1 MSKLYEYDVL
11 SGQVFTESSVRIAK
25 KHGSDWIGEYKTP
38 SLLKK
43 SAPRNELGTRTLQK
57 TTITQLA
64 HNMRSLTPD
73 HLRGVPWGV
82 VEKLWNEIIS
92 IRGESFHAWRILA
105 SSHGDNFNTLK
116 HRYHIEIRRP
126 PLPFADY
133 FKGLTSPSLEWL
145 TCLRISPKYVDKADL
160 VKIASISN
168 LAVLDLSDN
177 LATVDLSPSRFD
189 ERVLKTWAELA
200 RQEGAFKHLRVLL
213 FGWQPAIS
221 TWIFKYLDSF
231 PALRIL
237 VATACPEFG
246 QSNRKTWEPIATNM
260 HWEARHAKKS
270 VQLMR
275 VVINDDNFCF
285 GAVSGMLFAT
295 GSKTPKKPVIECWLG
310 GPPAWENVQTVFP
323 KATQTVWLE
332 KVDGMADIREPQK
345 ALDQS
350 KRIRGFEAVPN
361 GSQSPPPKKINA
373 KMRAKGSTKTAAD
386 LLADFTSGSE
396 METNLSKSLRAR
408 GVSSNLESITDKV
421 G

>member
-1 MSKLYEYDVL
+1 MAEVMSKRYDYDVL

-38 SLLKK
+38 SLLKI
-43 SAPRNELGTRTLQK
+43 SAHRNELGTRTLQK

-64 HNMRSLTPD
+64 RNMRSLTPD

-82 VEKLWNEIIS
+82 AEKLWDEIIA
-92 IRGESFHAWRILA
+92 IRGESFHAWRVLA
-105 SSHGDNFNTLK
+105 GSHGDNFNTLK
-116 HRYHIEIRRP
+116 HRYYIDIRRP

-160 VKIASISN
+160 VKIAGIKN
-168 LAVLDLSDN
+168 LAILDLSDN

-189 ERVLKTWAELA
+189 ERVFKTWAELA

-213 FGWQPAIS
+213 FGWQPALSI
-221 TWIFKYLDSF
+221 WIFKYLNTF
-231 PALRIL
+231 PALRLL
-237 VATACPEFG
+237 VTTACSDFG

-275 VVINDDNFCF
+275 TVINDENFCF
-285 GAVSGMLFAT
+285 GAVSSMLFDTAIF
-295 GSKTPKKPVIECWLG
+295 GSKTSKKPVMECWLG
-310 GPPAWENVQTVFP
+310 ETPAWENVQTVFP

-332 KVDGMADIREPQK
+332 KVDGVADVLEPQR
-345 ALDQS
+345 AIDQS
-350 KRIRGFEAVPN
+350 KRLRGHEAVPN
-361 GSQSPPPKKINA
+361 GSQSPPPKKINT
-373 KMRAKGSTKTAAD
+373 KMRAKSSSKTAAE
-386 LLADFTSGSE
+386 LLADFTNGS
-396 METNLSKSLRAR
+396 
-408 GVSSNLESITDKV
+408 
-421 G
+421 